1 MARGRRGGG
10 GCWVPQRRIV
20 VVAEKPKA
28 AEKIAWAIGSGR
40 PLKCS
45 YGGVPFWVVRVNGSW
60 AVVAPSAGH
69 MFGPYSDRPGYPVF
83 EYEWRPLWEFE
94 EESRYLRRFYEMLRR
109 VMPGAY
115 LYVNACDYDV
125 EGSVIG
131 YMIILNLGDV
141 RRARRMKFSSLAPS
155 ELRAAFRRLE
165 PLDVEMVEAGMA
177 RHELDWLWGINVSRA
192 LMDAVRRASGRRLI
206 LSAGRVQSP
215 TLVEAVRRW
224 REINLHVPEPR
235 FSVWVEVEW
244 GRYKFRLTSSGWRPA
259 TRGEAARAAEEL
271 RRLGLLRVAESARA
285 SARVRPPP
293 AFNLGDLQS
302 EASRLYGFSP
312 AKTQKIAE
320 DLYLDALISYPRTN
334 SQKLPPTID
343 YRGILERLASSG
355 GEYARLARR
364 LLAEAGPQ
372 LRPVQGPKD
381 DPAHPAIHPTGQPPR
396 GLDRDHA
403 RIYDLVVRRFMAAF
417 AGEAVVERTR
427 VVAVDS
433 RGRRFEASGSRVAVE
448 GWYAYYP
455 YLTPSGP
462 EVPAPPRGA
471 RLRVAAAGYRT
482 SYTQPEVKLTKID
495 LLKWME
501 RVNIGTEGTRAR
513 IIETL
518 FKRGYLESRG
528 GRVDATALGEAVAS
542 VIESLFP
549 DLATPGLTRR
559 FEEMLEDIRFG
570 RRSRREVV
578 EEAKRTL
585 EALLAGFR
593 ERLGEVGESIVM
605 EAGLRE
611 PPLRCAACGSPAR
624 ASVGGVPLC
633 WRHHEA
639 AARLARALPSIS
651 RALDSGPA
659 EVLERLASREGRAGS
674 WVRDVA
680 RLALRHQGLL
690 AALLSGRVG

>member
-1 MARGRRGGG
+1 MAGRRRGS

-20 VVAEKPKA
+20 VIAEKPKA

-45 YGGVPFWVVRVNGSW
+45 YGGVPFWVVRANGSW

-69 MFGPYSDRPGYPVF
+69 MFGPHTSARGYPVF
-83 EYEWRPLWEFE
+83 DYEWRPLWEFE
-94 EESRYLRRFYEMLRR
+94 EGSRHLRRFYDMLRR
-109 VMPGAY
+109 VVPGAY

-141 RRARRMKFSSLAPS
+141 GRARRMKFSSLAPS
-155 ELRAAFRRLE
+155 ELRTAFRRLE
-165 PLDVEMVEAGMA
+165 PLDVDMVEAGMA

-192 LMDAVRRASGRRLI
+192 LMDAVRRASGRRVV

-224 REINLHVPEPR
+224 REVNLHVPEPR
-235 FSVWVEVEW
+235 FTVWAEVSW
-244 GRYKFRLTSSGWRPA
+244 GRYKFRVSSSGWRPG
-259 TRGEAARAAEEL
+259 TRGEAARAAEEV
-271 RRLGLLRVAESARA
+271 RRQGWLRVAESVKARA
-285 SARVRPPP
+285 MVRPPP
-293 AFNLGDLQS
+293 AFNLGDLQA

-343 YRGILERLASSG
+343 YRGILERLSSSG
-355 GEYARLARR
+355 GEYSSLARR
-364 LLAEAGPQ
+364 LLAEAGPG
-372 LRPVQGPKD
+372 LKPAQGPKD

-396 GLDRDHA
+396 GLERDHA

-417 AGEAVVERTR
+417 AREAVVERTR
-427 VVAVDS
+427 VAAADAA
-433 RGRRFEASGSRVAVE
+433 GRRFEASGVSVAVE
-448 GWYAYYP
+448 GWYSYYP
-455 YLTPSGP
+455 YLRPSGP
-462 EVPAPPRGA
+462 EVPAPPRGS
-471 RLRVAAAGYRT
+471 RLRVVSAGYRT
-482 SYTQPEVKLTKID
+482 VYTQPGSRLTRID

-518 FKRGYLESRG
+518 FRRGYLDSRG
-528 GRVDATALGEAVAS
+528 RAVEVTGLGEAVAS

-549 DLATPGLTRR
+549 DLASPELTRR

-570 RRSRREVV
+570 RRTRGKVV
-578 EEAKRTL
+578 EEARRAL
-585 EALLAGFR
+585 GALIEAFKS
-593 ERLGEVGESIVM
+593 RLGEVGESIALEM
-605 EAGLRE
+605 GLRE
-611 PPLRCAACGSPAR
+611 PPVKCAACSSPAHS
-624 ASVGGVPLC
+624 SVGGVPLC
-633 WRHHEA
+633 RRHYDA
-639 AARLARALPSIS
+639 ATRLAGRLPALS
-651 RALDSGPA
+651 RAL
-659 EVLERLASREGRAGS
+659 EVEPVEAVRRLASREGKAGA

-680 RLALRHQGLL
+680 SLALREPGLL
-690 AALLSGRVG
+690 NSLLSGREG